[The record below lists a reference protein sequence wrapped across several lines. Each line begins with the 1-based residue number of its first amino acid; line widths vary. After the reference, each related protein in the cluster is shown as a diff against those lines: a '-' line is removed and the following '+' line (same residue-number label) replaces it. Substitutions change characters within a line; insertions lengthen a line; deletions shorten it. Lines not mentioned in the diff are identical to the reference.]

1 MTTRKQ
7 RRPAHAHGRRPAAAQ
22 APPRRSGSADAAVA
36 ALRAELRASERRY
49 RSLIETAAAPIFLL
63 SPELVVTETNPEAER
78 LFGLGRRSMIGR
90 DFCGLLGASAHD
102 GFGRPHLERVLAGR
116 PARGVEGRIRQ
127 PDGTE
132 RVLLWNATRL
142 RGPTRRLL
150 GAIAVAQDIT
160 EREKAEQAL
169 REREARMSSVISTA
183 PDAIITIDAKG
194 LIQSFSATAEKLFGY
209 EAGEV
214 IGRNVRILMPPPHR
228 AQHDAYI
235 ARYLATGQKRIIGI
249 GRQVEA
255 QHKNGTVFPVELAVG
270 EVKVGS
276 THVFTGFIRD
286 ITARA
291 KLEQDLRQAHKMEAI
306 GQLTGGL
313 AHDFNNLLTVI
324 TGNLEMLE
332 PGLRRAEDRELLKEA
347 QEAADL
353 GAKLAGRLLAFG
365 RRQPLNPRPIEL
377 GTLAAGMMDLLRRT
391 LGESIAIEP
400 RLAKTRT
407 VVVDPGQVENTLL
420 NLAINARDAMP
431 NGGNLIIETADA
443 DIDRDYAAAH
453 GDVEPGAYALLA
465 VSDTG
470 VGMTEEVRQRA
481 FEPFFTTKGP
491 GAGSGLGL
499 SMVYGFVKQSGGHVQ
514 IYSEVGRGTS
524 VRVYLPVQEAESPQA
539 HAGERGRPVGAA
551 KGETVLV
558 VEDDARVRRVSVRR
572 LKQLGYRVIEA
583 PDGPAA
589 LAALDRAS
597 AVHVLFTDLVM
608 PGGMSGLEL
617 ARAARA
623 KRPDIAVLFTSGYAD
638 PAIVKGEMLTERAEW
653 LGKPYAAGDLAT
665 RLRRLLDH

>member
-1 MTTRKQ
+1 MKDRKRGPGRK
-7 RRPAHAHGRRPAAAQ
+7 RRGVLARKPAAA
-22 APPRRSGSADAAVA
+22 ARRVGGTPSVA
-36 ALRAELRASERRY
+36 TLREALRASEQRY

-63 SPELVVTETNPEAER
+63 SSGLIVTETNPEAER
-78 LFGLGRRSMIGR
+78 LFGRARKTMIGH
-90 DFCGLLGASAHD
+90 DFCGLLDANTHE
-102 GFGRPHLERVLAGR
+102 GFGRRHLERVLAGR
-116 PARGVEGRIRQ
+116 PARGVEGRVRQ
-127 PDGTE
+127 SDGTE

-142 RGPTRRLL
+142 L
-150 GAIAVAQDIT
+150 GAKRRTMGVIAVAQDIT

-183 PDAIITIDAKG
+183 PDAIITIDSHG

-214 IGRNVRILMPPPHR
+214 IGRNVKILMPQPHR
-228 AQHDAYI
+228 SAHDAYI
-235 ARYLATGQKRIIGI
+235 ARYLTTGQKRIIGI

-255 QHKNGTVFPVELAVG
+255 QRKDGTIFPIELAVG
-270 EVKVGS
+270 EVKHGA

-332 PGLRRAEDRELLKEA
+332 ARLERPDDRELLKEA
-347 QEAADL
+347 EEAADL

-365 RRQPLNPRPIEL
+365 RRQPLNPKAIEL
-377 GTLAAGMMDLLRRT
+377 SALAGSMMDLLRRT
-391 LGESIAIEP
+391 LGESIEIEP

-407 VVVDPGQVENTLL
+407 IVADPGQVENTLL

-431 NGGNLIIETADA
+431 DGGHLIIETADA

-453 GDVEPGAYALLA
+453 GDIEPGSYALLA

-470 VGMTEEVRQRA
+470 VGMSEEVRQRA

-491 GAGSGLGL
+491 ASGSGLGL

-514 IYSEVGRGTS
+514 LYSEPGHGTS
-524 VRVYLPVQEAESPQA
+524 VRIYLPVQKQESAAPRPA
-539 HAGERGRPVGAA
+539 DRPRGVQTA
-551 KGETVLV
+551 KGETILV
-558 VEDDARVRRVSVRR
+558 TEDDARVRKVSVRR
-572 LKQLGYRVIEA
+572 LKQLGYKVIEA
-583 PDGPAA
+583 GDGRSA
-589 LAALDRAS
+589 LAVLDGGA
-597 AVHVLFTDLVM
+597 AVDLLFTDLVM
-608 PGGMSGLEL
+608 PGGMTGLEL
-617 ARAARA
+617 AHAARA
-623 KRPDIAVLFTSGYAD
+623 RRPDLAVLFTSGYAD
-638 PAIVKGEMLTERAEW
+638 PAIVKGGMLTERADW
-653 LGKPYAAGDLAT
+653 LAKPYSALDLASK
-665 RLRRLLDH
+665 LRRLLDH